1 MRFFGRT
8 KTSLQCEYQV
18 NNDEIHFRFYGISKK
33 SKDLLITPLSDS
45 QFRESYSWSDFDK
58 YLAFEE
64 LMETDYFSENHSL
77 PVKHYYELLDNED
90 FKPILERMGLPI
102 VEMPVNVEIQMT
114 GNSGHNP
121 QFEINIKST
130 KGIDLRHLAIIE
142 MPFINMSGESYY
154 LSSSVWDVYKTAK
167 LDTFQH
173 AYEQIAKIQR
183 IAEING
189 FQVDDFLTREKYDYV
204 EKYDVQPTLLDED
217 TMLLKI
223 VGESDEETL
232 HLNSNSSQ
240 TTIKKN
246 NDRIRIVSSEK
257 VREDIDLILQKKILK
272 GEEIP
277 QFFQNPLSLFP
288 EHDFQF
294 DLESFSKRVIGFIE
308 IKKPR
313 MQYNEGKYSWFD
325 DESGEPI
332 EIDMDELRVDVA
344 AKPNSNFI
352 KHKQMWIYVDKTLR
366 KELDLVDEVEKSQVS
381 KLRLDIEDNEEK
393 LGYSLTNEPSKQFK
407 DFPIP
412 ITLNATLY
420 DYQIEG
426 FRWIASLAD
435 SNSNGLLA
443 DDMGLGKTMQ
453 VITFLLHQQSL
464 GKLAPTL
471 IVLPIALIENWANE
485 INKFAPSLKDKIYIH
500 QGPKRIRNKTGL
512 EKQEIIFVSYD
523 TVKIDQLL
531 FGQISF
537 QNIIADEAQNIK
549 SHSSE
554 RSRALRAMKSDF
566 RLAMTGTPVENS
578 LEELWTIMDFVQPGA
593 MYSLSEFK
601 KNFIKNSD
609 NVDLLM
615 KTLKPYYL
623 RRTKKEVLSDKLP
636 AKHILD
642 PTFLQASGVQKNL
655 SSIMLESIRSKRGN
669 MLTVLGNLRQ
679 LYAHPGV
686 FEHINNIKI
695 EDAPKLKEL
704 LLLLDKIKAKDE
716 KILIFTEFRKVQS
729 ILKRE
734 ISTRYGI
741 HVPIIDGS
749 TKNRSEVVS
758 DFNRSVGF
766 GVMLLSPKAAGVG
779 LTITSA
785 NHVLHYTR
793 WWNPAVENQSTDRAY
808 RIGQTKD
815 VYVYQLITQDKENF
829 PNGTVEEIM
838 HQMLIDKSEL
848 AENVIIP
855 FDTTLFKE
863 QLYSF
868 LKR

>member
-1 MRFFGRT
+1 M
-8 KTSLQCEYQV
+8 E
-18 NNDEIHFRFYGISKK
+18 NDEIYFQFYGTSKK
-33 SKDLLITPLSDS
+33 SKNLLTIPLSDF
-45 QFRESYSWSDFDK
+45 QFRESYTWSHFDK

-64 LMETDYFSENHSL
+64 LMETDYFSENQSL
-77 PVKHYYELLDNED
+77 PISNFYELIENED
-90 FKPILERMGLPI
+90 FKPILERMGLP
-102 VEMPVNVEIQMT
+102 VVQMPVKVEIQMT
-114 GNSGHNP
+114 GNSGHEP
-121 QFEINIKST
+121 EFEIFINT
-130 KGIDLRHLAIIE
+130 NEGIDIRHLALVE
-142 MPFINMSGESYY
+142 FPFIKMSGETYY
-154 LSSSVWDVYKTAK
+154 LNQSIWDVYKAAK
-167 LDTFQH
+167 LDSFDH
-173 AYEQIAKIQR
+173 KYEQIAKIQK
-183 IAEING
+183 ISNLND
-189 FQVDDFLTREKYDYV
+189 FDVDDFLTREKYEYI
-204 EKYDVQPTLLDED
+204 EEYDLQPTMLDD
-217 TMLLKI
+217 NTMLLKI
-223 VGESDEETL
+223 VGESDELTS
-232 HLNSNSSQ
+232 HLNNNNSQ
-240 TTIKKN
+240 TTIKN
-246 NDRIRIVSSEK
+246 SNERTRIVSSQQ
-257 VREDIDLILQKKILK
+257 VREDINIINQKKILK

-288 EHDFQF
+288 EHEFQF
-294 DLESFSKRVIGFIE
+294 DLESFSKRVIGFVE

-325 DESGEPI
+325 DESGEKLD
-332 EIDMDELRVDVA
+332 IDMDELRKDVA

-352 KHKQMWIYVDKTLR
+352 KHKKMWIFVDNTLR
-366 KELDLVDEVEKSQVS
+366 KELNLIDDEEKSHKS
-381 KLRLDIEDNEEK
+381 KLRLDILDNEEN
-393 LGYSLTNEPSKQFK
+393 LGYSVSNELNKQFK
-407 DFPIP
+407 DFPVP
-412 ITLNATLY
+412 STLNATLY

-435 SNSNGLLA
+435 SNSSGLLA

-464 GKLAPTL
+464 GKFAPTL
-471 IVLPIALIENWANE
+471 IVLPIALIENWENE
-485 INKFAPSLKDKIYIH
+485 INKFAPSLSNKIYIH
-500 QGPKRIRNKTGL
+500 QGPNRIRNHSIL
-512 EKQEIIFVSYD
+512 EKQELIFISYD
-523 TVKIDQLL
+523 TLKIDQLL
-531 FGQISF
+531 FGRINF

-549 SHSSE
+549 NHSSE
-554 RSRALRAMKSDF
+554 RSRALRAMKSEF

-593 MYSLSEFK
+593 MFSLNEFK
-601 KNFIKNSD
+601 KSFIKNS

-636 AKHILD
+636 SKHILA
-642 PTFLQASGVQKNL
+642 PTYLQASRIQKNISETML
-655 SSIMLESIRSKRGN
+655 QSIHSKRGN
-669 MLTVLGNLRQ
+669 MLTVIGNLRQ

-686 FEHINNIKI
+686 FEHIEKKVNID
-695 EDAPKLKEL
+695 DAPKLKEL
-704 LLLLDKIKAKDE
+704 ITLLDKVKISNE

-729 ILKRE
+729 ILKKE
-734 ISTRYGI
+734 ISSRYGV
-741 HVPIIDGS
+741 HVPIIDGN
-749 TKNRSEVVS
+749 TKNRSEVVK
-758 DFNRSVGF
+758 DFGNQTGF

-815 VYVYQLITQDKENF
+815 VYVYQIITQDKENF

-855 FDTTLFKE
+855 FDTKLFKE

-868 LKR
+868 FEK